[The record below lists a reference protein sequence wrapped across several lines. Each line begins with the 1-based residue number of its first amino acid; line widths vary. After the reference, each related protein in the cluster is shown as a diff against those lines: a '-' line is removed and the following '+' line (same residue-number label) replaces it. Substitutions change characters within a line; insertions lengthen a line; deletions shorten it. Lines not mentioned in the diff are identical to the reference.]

1 MSVLDVTHLPVLRL
15 KRNEDR
21 RLQAGHLWVFSNEV
35 DTQQTPLNKLK
46 PGELVRVLAHND
58 RALGLAYANP
68 ASLITARLLETWAIP
83 DARWFEARLRR
94 ALALRERLYSEPYY
108 RAVYGEADGLPG
120 LVIDRYGERCVAQ
133 IGTAG
138 MELMKAHIR
147 AATERVFECET
158 LIFKNDGSAREME
171 GLPSYVEVAKGGL
184 EDTGAVHT
192 GAAQTSAVPGSAVP
206 GSAVPGSGVPGS
218 AVHTAVVVEGGLRF
232 RVPLVEGQKTGWFF
246 DQSANRQALRKYVR
260 AGARVLDVF
269 SYVGAWGARAAK
281 DGAAEVVC
289 VDSSASALELAAQNA
304 RQNSLSITTHKGD
317 AFDVLEALC
326 DARARF
332 DIVIVDPPAFA
343 KRKKDLPK
351 ALAAYKRLNQLA
363 LRLLADDGI
372 LVSCSCSYHVSAEDL
387 QDAIA
392 KAARGAG
399 KHLQV
404 LELGGQAPDHPV
416 HPAIPETRYL
426 KAYFCRVNESLK

>member
-1 MSVLDVTHLPVLRL
+1 MSELDVTHLPVLRL

-68 ASLITARLLETWAIP
+68 ASLITARLLETWKIP
-83 DARWFEARLRR
+83 DARWFEARLRA
-94 ALALRERLYSEPYY
+94 ALALRERLYSKPYY

-138 MELMKAHIR
+138 MELMKSHIR
-147 AATERVFECET
+147 VAAERVFQCET
-158 LIFKNDGSAREME
+158 LIFKNDGAARELE
-171 GLPSYVEVAKGGL
+171 GLPAYVEAAKGRL
-184 EDTGAVHT
+184 EDTAL
-192 GAAQTSAVPGSAVP
+192 A
-206 GSAVPGSGVPGS
+206 
-218 AVHTAVVVEGGLRF
+218 VEGGLTF
-232 RVPLVEGQKTGWFF
+232 RLPLAEGQKTGWFF
-246 DQSANRQALRKYVR
+246 DQSANRRALGKYVR

-269 SYVGAWGARAAK
+269 SYVGAWGLRAAK

-289 VDSSASALELAAQNA
+289 VDSSAQALELAAQNA
-304 RQNSLSITTHKGD
+304 RQNSLSIATRKGD
-317 AFDVLEALC
+317 AFDVLEAL
-326 DARARF
+326 AQERARF
-332 DIVIVDPPAFA
+332 DVVIVDPPAFA

-363 LRLLADDGI
+363 LKLLTDDGI
-372 LVSCSCSYHVSAEDL
+372 LVSCSCSYHVSAEEL

-399 KHLQV
+399 KHLQL
-404 LELGGQAPDHPV
+404 LELGGQAPDHPI